1 MDQYTKLSDCKH
13 FEDGDAFEIWYMRP
27 EFFSDFIT
35 GDTSKLD
42 RANLEKT
49 HILLGQAK
57 NALILMVTKEAH
69 DADPDLSRTIVLEH
83 LYRNLQGEVWS
94 PNGEA
99 CDLIES
105 KGLSHTSLSMGD
117 IVRFK
122 DGSVWICA
130 AVGWLK
136 VKDKNE

>member
-13 FEDGDAFEIWYMRP
+13 FEDGDAFEIWYMSP

-57 NALILMVTKEAH
+57 NALILMVTKEAY
-69 DADPDLSRTIVLEH
+69 DADPELAQTIALDH
-83 LYRNLQGEVWS
+83 IYRNLQGENWS

-99 CDLIES
+99 NTLIES
-105 KGLSHTSLSMGD
+105 KGLRHTSMSVGD

-122 DGSVWICA
+122 DGSVWTCFLL
-130 AVGWLK
+130 GWYK
-136 VKDKNE
+136 VEM